1 MHPSP
6 LLLSYFSDAQCLTGF
21 IANVT
26 NPNITSSRFISE
38 GFYLF
43 PTAKFE
49 CSGRILGLQGRAYF
63 DTLSNFYYNGSLV
76 LSLQLWKEE
85 QGSYTAPLQNH
96 SVSLST
102 AQIDTAMDSAIF
114 PGLFYFRNIQTRT
127 FSISLDEAIE
137 VEAGD
142 VLAIYLPPTGTVTD
156 NDRDNV
162 VVNSIPLGI
171 ADGPDIGVRG
181 PTTCWSPT
189 QGRFACH
196 QLLPSTGLPLLSFEF
211 EHSPEVTSEL
221 F

>member
-21 IANVT
+21 IANVA

-63 DTLSNFYYNGSLV
+63 YPRYYYNGTLV

-85 QGSYTAPLQNH
+85 QDHYTAPLQNH

-102 AQIDTAMDSAIF
+102 AQIDNVEASRIYSGVSVISSVLTW
-114 PGLFYFRNIQTRT
+114 T

-142 VLAIYLPPTGTVTD
+142 VLGIYLPPTGTV
-156 NDRDNV
+156 RGKV
-162 VVNSIPLGI
+162 VVNSIPLDI

-181 PTTCWSPT
+181 PTSCWRPT
-189 QGRFACH
+189 QGRFVCH
-196 QLLPSTGLPLLSFEF
+196 PLQPFTGLPLLSFEF
-211 EHSPEVTSEL
+211 ERGPEVTSKL

>member
-1 MHPSP
+1 MHPYP

-26 NPNITSSRFISE
+26 NPNTTSRRFISE

-63 DTLSNFYYNGSLV
+63 DTFTNFYYNGTLV

-85 QGSYTAPLQNH
+85 QDHYTAPLQNH

-102 AQIDTAMDSAIF
+102 AQIDTVLASRSY
-114 PGLFYFRNIQTRT
+114 PGLFFFINNQTWT
-127 FSISLDEAIE
+127 FSMSLDEAIE

-142 VLAIYLPPTGTVTD
+142 VLGVYLPLTGTAG
-156 NDRDNV
+156 DNV

-171 ADGPDIGVRG
+171 ADGPDIHVRG
-181 PTTCWSPT
+181 PTSCWSPT

-211 EHSPEVTSEL
+211 ERGPEVTSKL

>member
-43 PTAKFE
+43 PTATFE

-63 DTLSNFYYNGSLV
+63 DTLSNDYYYNGTLV

-85 QGSYTAPLQNH
+85 QDHYTAPLQNH
-96 SVSLST
+96 TVALST
-102 AQIDTAMDSAIF
+102 AQIDTAIASAR
-114 PGLFYFRNIQTRT
+114 PGLFYFSSIRRWT
-127 FSISLDEAIE
+127 FSMSLGEAIE

-142 VLAIYLPPTGTVTD
+142 VLGLLTTD
-156 NDRDNV
+156 WN
-162 VVNSIPLGI
+162 L
-171 ADGPDIGVRG
+171 
-181 PTTCWSPT
+181 C
-189 QGRFACH
+189 
-196 QLLPSTGLPLLSFEF
+196 
-211 EHSPEVTSEL
+211 
-221 F
+221 

>member
-1 MHPSP
+1 MNPSP
-6 LLLSYFSDAQCLTGF
+6 LLLSYFSDFQCLTGF

-63 DTLSNFYYNGSLV
+63 NRLLNDYYYNGTLV

-85 QGSYTAPLQNH
+85 QDHYTAPLQNH

-102 AQIDTAMDSAIF
+102 AQIDTVVASAS
-114 PGLFYFRNIQTRT
+114 PGLFYFTSIRRWT
-127 FSISLDEAIE
+127 FSMSLDEAIE

-142 VLAIYLPPTGTVTD
+142 VLGVYLPLTGTVGG
-156 NDRDNV
+156 NV
-162 VVNSIPLGI
+162 VVNSIPLDI

-181 PTTCWSPT
+181 PTSCWSPT

-196 QLLPSTGLPLLSFEF
+196 QLQSFTGLPLLSFEF
-211 EHSPEVTSEL
+211 EHSPKMTGKP

>member
-21 IANVT
+21 IADVT

-63 DTLSNFYYNGSLV
+63 DTLFNSYYNGTLL

-85 QGSYTAPLQNH
+85 QDHYTAPLQSH
-96 SVSLST
+96 SVALST
-102 AQIDTAMDSAIF
+102 AQIDTAMASVSY
-114 PGLFYFRNIQTRT
+114 PGLFFFVNNQTWM
-127 FSISLDEAIE
+127 FSMSLDEAIE
-137 VEAGD
+137 VEAGN
-142 VLAIYLPPTGTVTD
+142 VLGIYLPPTGTGTAG
-156 NDRDNV
+156 DNV
-162 VVNSIPLGI
+162 VVNSIPLGV

-181 PTTCWSPT
+181 PTSCWSPT
-189 QGRFACH
+189 QGRFVCH
-196 QLLPSTGLPLLSFEF
+196 PLLPFTGLPLLSFEF
-211 EHSPEVTSEL
+211 EHSPEVTSKL

>member
-6 LLLSYFSDAQCLTGF
+6 LLLSYFSDVPCLTGF

-63 DTLSNFYYNGSLV
+63 DTFTNFYYNGTLV

-85 QGSYTAPLQNH
+85 QDHYTARPLQNH
-96 SVSLST
+96 TVSLST
-102 AQIDTAMDSAIF
+102 AQIDTVVASRSY
-114 PGLFYFRNIQTRT
+114 PGLFFFINNQTWT
-127 FSISLDEAIE
+127 FSMSLDEAIE

-142 VLAIYLPPTGTVTD
+142 VLGVYLPPTGTAGDT
-156 NDRDNV
+156 V

-171 ADGPDIGVRG
+171 ADGPDIRVRG
-181 PTTCWSPT
+181 PTSCWS
-189 QGRFACH
+189 QR
-196 QLLPSTGLPLLSFEF
+196 LSSTGLPLLSFEF
-211 EHSPEVTSEL
+211 EHSPKMTGKP